1 MRRSLLRRSL
11 RFLVLGW
18 VLPTAIACQPTTL
31 PEKSSRPVVSPSA
44 ATPRPTPI
52 ATPPDLSQP
61 IRLVIS
67 LGRREVAI
75 YSGKTRIRA
84 YPIAIGKEGWETPIG
99 QFEVKQMLQNP
110 TWINPM
116 TNEVVPTGSPKN
128 PLGSHWIG
136 FWTDGNN
143 WIGFHGTPETG
154 SVGQAA
160 SHGCI
165 RMYDRDVAA
174 LFSQVNLGTAVTVM
188 Q

>member
-1 MRRSLLRRSL
+1 
-11 RFLVLGW
+11 
-18 VLPTAIACQPTTL
+18 
-31 PEKSSRPVVSPSA
+31 
-44 ATPRPTPI
+44 
-52 ATPPDLSQP
+52 
-61 IRLVIS
+61 
-67 LGRREVAI
+67 VAI

-188 Q
+188 H